1 LWRRACPRAVTA
13 DRDTEHLHVPTADQR
28 ADRLVVVAAAV
39 VSFTAMAQLDAT
51 QTRPALSHVA

>member
-1 LWRRACPRAVTA
+1 MA
-13 DRDTEHLHVPTADQR
+13 DRDTEHLHVLIANQR